1 MSRPR
6 VLDLSEPTKPPKKKC
21 VRGHVQRKVG
31 WSLHR
36 VYAKGKWY
44 TARRC
49 LACLLTDV
57 QKCTKRS
64 KLKRRRRTAT
74 SKAAA

>member
-1 MSRPR
+1 MARPR
-6 VLDLSEPTKPPKKKC
+6 LLRLREPKTPPKKKC

-36 VYAKGKWY
+36 VFVKGKWY

-57 QKCTKRS
+57 QKSTKRS
-64 KLKRRRRTAT
+64 KEKQKRRRGR
-74 SKAAA
+74 KAAS